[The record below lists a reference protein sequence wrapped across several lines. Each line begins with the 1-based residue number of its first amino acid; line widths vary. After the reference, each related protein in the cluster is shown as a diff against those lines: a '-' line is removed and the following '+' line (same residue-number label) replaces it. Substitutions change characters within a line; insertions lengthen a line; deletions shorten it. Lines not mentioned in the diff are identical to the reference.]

1 MRFHRMVRRH
11 ENSRSFGDLRNIP
24 SELEQFLQHEAFSIV
39 VKGRAGT
46 GKTALALTILTESI
60 GKQPCLYI
68 SSRLSIAELF
78 EYYPW
83 VKNFSGDSKK
93 DFSSEAPDGTSEM
106 APFVDAR
113 LDEPSALFE
122 RITNELMDTSS
133 PLIIID
139 TWDAVGDFMDKEA
152 LITNAKILQ
161 IWRQRSRAKLV
172 FVLESPEDKTFDNL
186 VDGVIELEEKYVESR
201 KTRRI
206 HLSKLR
212 GIKITKPWSF
222 FTLNNGVFHSFDR
235 YNPLVPLTLPK
246 QNDEKGEP
254 APSEEKKRESAV
266 PNPLEII
273 LSDGLP
279 KHTVVN
285 LELDRNVNPKVG
297 LVLLGGMIGGFAK
310 KNGVL
315 LLPPKGVSDSYVD
328 QLLKIILR
336 NSEQRKRVNILKP
349 FLGNGAQASSISDE
363 IREGIAQMKKKEGH
377 GGLFGAF
384 SLGPSLNKKTL
395 DLELLKSLVANGL
408 EASVLITF
416 SNESIAEDVLN
427 IADVSMKLREI
438 EGTLFVQPEKPWASF
453 FGVEN
458 GKSGEI
464 ISVQPMV

>member
-1 MRFHRMVRRH
+1 M
-11 ENSRSFGDLRNIP
+11 
-24 SELEQFLQHEAFSIV
+24 EQFLQHDAFSIV
-39 VKGRAGT
+39 VKGKAGT
-46 GKTALALTILTESI
+46 GKTALALTILTKSI

-68 SSRLSIAELF
+68 SSRLSIGELF

-83 VKNFSGDSKK
+83 VKNFAGDSKK
-93 DFSSEAPDGTSEM
+93 DFSPESPDGAVEA

-172 FVLESPEDKTFDNL
+172 FVLESTEDKTFDNL

-222 FTLNNGVFHSFDR
+222 FTLNAGVFHSFDR
-235 YNPLVPLTLPK
+235 YNLLVPLSVPR
-246 QNDEKGEP
+246 QNEEKGDQGFP
-254 APSEEKKRESAV
+254 DDKKKESAV
-266 PNPLEII
+266 QNPLEII
-273 LSDGLP
+273 LGGGIP

-285 LELDRNVNPKVG
+285 LELDKNVNPKLG
-297 LVLLGGMIGGFAK
+297 LVFLGGIIVDFAR

-315 LLPPKGVSDSYVD
+315 LLPPKGVPDTYVD
-328 QLLKIILR
+328 QFLKIILR
-336 NSEQRKRVNILKP
+336 NSEQRKRVSVLKNSP
-349 FLGNGAQASSISDE
+349 GNDTSSSIGEE
-363 IREGIAQMKKKEGH
+363 IKQSIGQMKKKEPN

-384 SLGPSLNKKTL
+384 SLGPSLSKKTL
-395 DLELLKSLVANGL
+395 DLELVKTLVANGL
-408 EASVLITF
+408 EGSVLITF
-416 SNESIAEDVLN
+416 SNESITEEILN
-427 IADVSMKLREI
+427 ISDVSMRLREI

-453 FGVEN
+453 FAIEN
-458 GKSGEI
+458 GNGNEI